1 MKENNYRT
9 HQKILGAVIIAYSAM
24 NIFGGVSIIAAMT
37 FVHTF
42 VHEPDLVD
50 LVLILSKMIGISL
63 LVISVPALV
72 AGIGLLKEQ
81 DWAKP
86 FSLVIGIIYL
96 LFFPVGTM
104 IGIYSIWL
112 STQQVIKEKA
122 PVLATDL
129 LK

>member
-9 HQKILGAVIIAYSAM
+9 HQKILGAVVIAYSAM
-24 NIFGGVSIIAAMT
+24 NIFGGLSIIAAMS

-42 VHEPDLVD
+42 LDEPDLVD
-50 LVLILSKMIGISL
+50 LVLLFSRMIGYAL
-63 LVISVPALV
+63 LIVSIPALV
-72 AGIGLLKEQ
+72 AGVGLLKEQ

-112 STQQVIKEKA
+112 STQPIIKEKA